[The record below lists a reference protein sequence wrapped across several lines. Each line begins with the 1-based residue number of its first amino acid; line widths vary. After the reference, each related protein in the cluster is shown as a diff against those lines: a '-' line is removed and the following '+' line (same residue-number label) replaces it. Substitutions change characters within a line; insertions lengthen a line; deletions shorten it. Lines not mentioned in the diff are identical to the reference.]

1 MIPQDPGMR
10 EITQWW
16 DEFCRS
22 AGTRPELL
30 ETAIGKEVRGR
41 IFEVHASDQVVDLFD
56 KLDTVLEFY
65 FSLAKRV
72 RSTEMWRLMLFWS
85 LMSLLLWVDCAEAD
99 SELEEVDEI
108 AAGNLPEPT
117 STYH

>member
-1 MIPQDPGMR
+1 MKLHNGGMNFAVAR
-10 EITQWW
+10 ARDRDYW
-16 DEFCRS
+16 S
-22 AGTRPELL
+22 
-30 ETAIGKEVRGR
+30 KEVRGR

-85 LMSLLLWVDCAEAD
+85 MMSLLLWAD
-99 SELEEVDEI
+99 YTKGNSELEELDTI
-108 AAGNLPEPT
+108 STGNPPEPA

>member
-1 MIPQDPGMR
+1 VKLHNGGMNFAVAR
-10 EITQWW
+10 ARDRDYW
-16 DEFCRS
+16 S
-22 AGTRPELL
+22 
-30 ETAIGKEVRGR
+30 KEVRGR

-108 AAGNLPEPT
+108 ATGNLPEPT